1 VRLAPARQVKED
13 GQRMSRS
20 KIKRRSTCAG
30 SLLVASLALSSPG
43 AAQTQDVG
51 ADLAATMQRLS
62 IKLPPQVADSDAVK
76 RPLEELGRE
85 RCDQSA
91 IGNLGTALEKA
102 GYRREAAVAQ
112 LTFSQTCGGHAAS
125 LRAAANVLLKL
136 SDYPAAEA
144 VASDLIKLEPYNSS
158 GYYLRGFAY
167 DRSGS
172 PKKAIDDYI
181 TANELFGNKDKM
193 PGTGY
198 FGLARSYEKLGR
210 YCDAITAIE
219 TWVALNPARND
230 TSQTRAMIADYTA
243 KGKCEAATS
252 GAEEVFPVA
261 RQGSTVK
268 LPVTINGVRG
278 NFILDT
284 GATFVSL
291 KNAFAQ
297 KAKVQ
302 VDQDSTVRLHTA
314 NGIAEGKRG
323 RAETIQLRSL
333 QAKDVPVV
341 VQNDSQGTY
350 GESVDGL
357 LGMSFLS
364 RFNLAIDTQSVKIS
378 ARKSK

>member
-1 VRLAPARQVKED
+1 
-13 GQRMSRS
+13 MSRS
-20 KIKRRSTCAG
+20 KIKRSGASFG
-30 SLLVASLALSSPG
+30 SLLVASLALSSSG
-43 AAQTQDVG
+43 VAQVPD

-62 IKLPPQVADSDAVK
+62 IKLPPQVVDSDAVK

-112 LTFSQTCGGHAAS
+112 VTFSQSCGGHGAS

-181 TANELFGNKDKM
+181 TANELFGNKEKI
-193 PGTGY
+193 PATGY

-219 TWVALNPARND
+219 TWVALNPRND

-243 KGKCEAATS
+243 KGRCEAATG

-333 QAKDVPVV
+333 LAKDVPVV
-341 VQNDSQGTY
+341 VQNDGQGTY

-364 RFNLAIDTQSVKIS
+364 RFNLAIDTQTVKIS
-378 ARKSK
+378 TRKPK

>member
-252 GAEEVFPVA
+252 GAEVVFPVA

>member
-297 KAKVQ
+297 KANVQ
-302 VDQDSTVRLHTA
+302 VDPDSTVRLHTA

>member
-1 VRLAPARQVKED
+1 
-13 GQRMSRS
+13 
-20 KIKRRSTCAG
+20 
-30 SLLVASLALSSPG
+30 
-43 AAQTQDVG
+43 
-51 ADLAATMQRLS
+51 
-62 IKLPPQVADSDAVK
+62 
-76 RPLEELGRE
+76 
-85 RCDQSA
+85 
-91 IGNLGTALEKA
+91 
-102 GYRREAAVAQ
+102 
-112 LTFSQTCGGHAAS
+112 
-125 LRAAANVLLKL
+125 
-136 SDYPAAEA
+136 
-144 VASDLIKLEPYNSS
+144 
-158 GYYLRGFAY
+158 
-167 DRSGS
+167 
-172 PKKAIDDYI
+172 
-181 TANELFGNKDKM
+181 
-193 PGTGY
+193 
-198 FGLARSYEKLGR
+198 
-210 YCDAITAIE
+210 
-219 TWVALNPARND
+219 LNPRND

-243 KGKCEAATS
+243 KGRCEAATG

-333 QAKDVPVV
+333 LAKDVPVV
-341 VQNDSQGTY
+341 VQNDGQGTY

-364 RFNLAIDTQSVKIS
+364 RFNLAIDTQTVKIS
-378 ARKSK
+378 TRKPK

>member
-1 VRLAPARQVKED
+1 
-13 GQRMSRS
+13 MSRS
-20 KIKRRSTCAG
+20 KTKRCGIRAG
-30 SLLVASLALSSPG
+30 SLLVASLALSFPG
-43 AAQTQDVG
+43 AAQTPDVG
-51 ADLAATMQRLS
+51 ADLAATMERLS
-62 IKLPPQVADSDAVK
+62 IKLPPQVAESDAVK

-112 LTFSQTCGGHAAS
+112 MTFSQTCGGHAAS

-136 SDYPAAEA
+136 SDYQAAEA

-181 TANELFGNKDKM
+181 TANELFGNKDKI

-210 YCDAITAIE
+210 YCDAITSIE
-219 TWVALNPARND
+219 TWVSLSPARND

-243 KGKCEAATS
+243 KGRCEAATT

-333 QAKDVPVV
+333 QAKDVPIV
-341 VQNDSQGTY
+341 VQSDNQGTY

-364 RFNLAIDTQSVKIS
+364 RFNLAIDTQTVKIS
-378 ARKSK
+378 TRKPK

>member
-1 VRLAPARQVKED
+1 AQVPD
-13 GQRMSRS
+13 
-20 KIKRRSTCAG
+20 
-30 SLLVASLALSSPG
+30 
-43 AAQTQDVG
+43 

-62 IKLPPQVADSDAVK
+62 IKLPPQVVDSDAVK

-102 GYRREAAVAQ
+102 GYRRGGAGAPGASLQAFVGARG
-112 LTFSQTCGGHAAS
+112 SRRGGHGAS

-136 SDYPAAEA
+136 SDYQAAEA
-144 VASDLIKLEPYNSS
+144 AASDLIKLEPYNSS

-181 TANELFGNKDKM
+181 TANELFGNKEKI
-193 PGTGY
+193 PATGY

-219 TWVALNPARND
+219 TWVALNPRND

-243 KGKCEAATS
+243 KGRCEAATG
-252 GAEEVFPVA
+252 GAEEAFPVA

-333 QAKDVPVV
+333 LAKDVPVV
-341 VQNDSQGTY
+341 VQNDGQGTY
-350 GESVDGL
+350 GE
-357 LGMSFLS
+357 
-364 RFNLAIDTQSVKIS
+364 
-378 ARKSK
+378 

>member
-1 VRLAPARQVKED
+1 VILAPARQVRHN

-20 KIKRRSTCAG
+20 NTKRCGIRAG
-30 SLLVASLALSSPG
+30 SLLVASFALSFPG
-43 AAQTQDVG
+43 ATQTPDVG
-51 ADLAATMQRLS
+51 ADLAATMERLS

-112 LTFSQTCGGHAAS
+112 VTFSQTCGGHAAS

-136 SDYPAAEA
+136 SDYQAAEA

-198 FGLARSYEKLGR
+198 FGLARSYEKFGR

-219 TWVALNPARND
+219 TWVALNLARND

-333 QAKDVPVV
+333 QAKDVPIV
-341 VQNDSQGTY
+341 VQNDNQGTY

-364 RFNLAIDTQSVKIS
+364 RFNLAIDTQTVKIS
-378 ARKSK
+378 TRKPK

>member
-1 VRLAPARQVKED
+1 
-13 GQRMSRS
+13 MSRS
-20 KIKRRSTCAG
+20 KIKRRCACAG
-30 SLLVASLALSSPG
+30 SLVASLALSFPG
-43 AAQTQDVG
+43 AAQTPGAG
-51 ADLAATMQRLS
+51 ADLATTMERLL

-112 LTFSQTCGGHAAS
+112 VTFSQTCGGHAAS

-136 SDYPAAEA
+136 SDYPTAEA

-158 GYYLRGFAY
+158 GYYLRGYALE
-167 DRSGS
+167 RGGE
-172 PKKAIDDYI
+172 PKKAIDDYV
-181 TANELFGNKDKM
+181 TANELFSNKDKL
-193 PGTGY
+193 PSIGY
-198 FGLARSYEKLGR
+198 FGLARSYEKLGQF
-210 YCDAITAIE
+210 CDAVTSIE
-219 TWVALNPARND
+219 TFVSFNPAQNN
-230 TSQTRAMIADYTA
+230 TGQTRAMIADYTA
-243 KGKCEAATS
+243 KGGCSAATS
-252 GAEEVFPVA
+252 GGEEIFPVA

-268 LPVTINGVRG
+268 LPVTINGVAG

-333 QAKDVPVV
+333 LAKNVPVV
-341 VQNDSQGTY
+341 VQNDAQGTY
-350 GESVDGL
+350 GEGVDGL

-364 RFNLAIDTQSVKIS
+364 RFNLAIDTQTVKIS
-378 ARKSK
+378 TRNPK

>member
-1 VRLAPARQVKED
+1 
-13 GQRMSRS
+13 MSRS
-20 KIKRRSTCAG
+20 KIKRCGTCAG
-30 SLLVASLALSSPG
+30 SLLVAGLALSFPG
-43 AAQTQDVG
+43 AAQTPDAG
-51 ADLAATMQRLS
+51 ADLAATMERLS
-62 IKLPPQVADSDAVK
+62 IKLPPQVAESDGVK

-112 LTFSQTCGGHAAS
+112 VTFSRICGGHAAS

-136 SDYPAAEA
+136 SDYQAAEA

-181 TANELFGNKDKM
+181 TANELFGNKDKI

-219 TWVALNPARND
+219 TWVSLSPARND

-243 KGKCEAATS
+243 KGRCEVATS
-252 GAEEVFPVA
+252 SGEEVFPVA

-268 LPVTINGVRG
+268 LPVTINGVSG

-323 RAETIQLRSL
+323 RAATIQLRSL
-333 QAKDVPVV
+333 LAKDVPIV
-341 VQNDSQGTY
+341 VQNDNQGTY
-350 GESVDGL
+350 GEGVDGL

-364 RFNLAIDTQSVKIS
+364 RFNLAIDTQTVKIS
-378 ARKSK
+378 TRKPK

>member
-1 VRLAPARQVKED
+1 
-13 GQRMSRS
+13 MSRS
-20 KIKRRSTCAG
+20 KIKRCGTCAG
-30 SLLVASLALSSPG
+30 SLLVASLASSLPG
-43 AAQTQDVG
+43 AAQAPDVG
-51 ADLAATMQRLS
+51 GDLAATMQRLS
-62 IKLPPQVADSDAVK
+62 IKLPPQVVESDAVK

-91 IGNLGTALEKA
+91 IGSLGTALEKA

-112 LTFSQTCGGHAAS
+112 VTFSQTCGGHAAS

-136 SDYPAAEA
+136 SDYSAAEA

-181 TANELFGNKDKM
+181 TANELFGNKDKI

-219 TWVALNPARND
+219 TWVGLNPVRND

-243 KGKCEAATS
+243 KGRCEVATAR
-252 GAEEVFPVA
+252 GEEVFPVA

-268 LPVTINGVRG
+268 LPVTINGVSG

-302 VDQDSTVRLHTA
+302 VDQDSKVRLHTA

-333 QAKDVPVV
+333 LAKDVPVV
-341 VQNDSQGTY
+341 VQNDNQGTY
-350 GESVDGL
+350 GEGVDGL

-364 RFNLAIDTQSVKIS
+364 RFNLAIDTQTVKIS
-378 ARKSK
+378 TRKPK